1 MKNSDLIS
9 EKFINGDDDKFH
21 IKKVY
26 DAKPTLDAVAQL
38 RSAGVGSIGD
48 SKHIGRVPGWMIAE
62 WLKEAGVRWDDIE
75 ARDEVVKRKML
86 SGEVAALRNWTGTY

>member
-1 MKNSDLIS
+1 MKNSDLIK
-9 EKFINGDDDKFH
+9 EQFIDGDGDTFH
-21 IKKVY
+21 VKRTF

-38 RSAGVGSIGD
+38 RSAGLNSMGE
-48 SKHIGRVPGWMIAE
+48 SKHVGRVPGWMITE

-75 ARDEVVKRKML
+75 ARNEVIKRKML

>member
-1 MKNSDLIS
+1 MKNSGLIS
-9 EKFINGDDDKFH
+9 EKFIDGDGDTFH
-21 IKKVY
+21 VKKTF

-38 RSAGVGSIGD
+38 RSAEVGSIGE